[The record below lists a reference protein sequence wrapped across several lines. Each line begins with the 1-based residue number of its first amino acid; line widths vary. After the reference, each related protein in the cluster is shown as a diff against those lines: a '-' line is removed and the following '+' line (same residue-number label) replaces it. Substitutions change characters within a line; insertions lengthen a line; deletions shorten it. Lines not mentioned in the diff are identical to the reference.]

1 MLATAVIVL
10 REVLEAALV
19 VSIVLA
25 ATRGVHRRGLW
36 VGYGV
41 AGGTLGALLVAA
53 FAERLAAAASGLGQE
68 IFNASV
74 LGVAVIMLGW
84 HQIWMSRHGR
94 QMAAELSSVGAA
106 VRGGSRPL
114 YVLSIVVALA
124 VLREGSELVLF
135 LYGIAASGPG
145 QTRELGSGFALG
157 LIGGVALSLAMYLG
171 LLRIPAKRLF
181 TVTGWLILLL
191 AAGMAA
197 QAAAFLVQ
205 ADILPPIGQA
215 VWDTSR
221 FLPDDSLV
229 GKLLHTLIG
238 YSAKPYGIQLGIYV
252 LTIGLMLALTRI
264 VGGSGDGSRP
274 DRRADRLAGQG

>member
-25 ATRGVHRRGLW
+25 ATRGVQRRGLW

-41 AGGTLGALLVAA
+41 LGGTLGALVVAA
-53 FAERLAAAASGLGQE
+53 FAEKLAAAASGLGQE
-68 IFNASV
+68 LFNAGV
-74 LGVAVIMLGW
+74 LAVAVIMLGW
-84 HQIWMSRHGR
+84 HNIWMSRHGR
-94 QMAAELSSVGAA
+94 QMAAELGSVGAA

-114 YVLSIVVALA
+114 YVLSIVVAMA

-135 LYGIAASGPG
+135 LYGIALSGPG
-145 QTRELGSGFALG
+145 RSGELTSGFALG
-157 LIGGVALSLAMYLG
+157 MFAGVALAVAMYFG
-171 LLRIPAKRLF
+171 LLRVPAKRLF
-181 TVTGWLILLL
+181 SVTGWLILFL

-205 ADILPPIGQA
+205 ADVLPAVGEA

-221 FLPDDSLV
+221 FLPDDSLI
-229 GKLLHTLIG
+229 GKLLHTLVG
-238 YSAKPYGIQLGIYV
+238 YTAKPYGIQLGIYL
-252 LTIGLMLALTRI
+252 LTIAVMLVLMKI
-264 VGGSGDGSRP
+264 VQAGGSSP
-274 DRRADRLAGQG
+274 TAARRSPGYRH

>member
-25 ATRGVHRRGLW
+25 ATRGVPRRGLW
-36 VGYGV
+36 VAYGV
-41 AGGTLGALLVAA
+41 TAGTLGALVVAA
-53 FAERLAAAASGLGQE
+53 FAEKLAAAASGLGQE
-68 IFNASV
+68 LFNAGV
-74 LGVAVIMLGW
+74 LAVAVLMLGW
-84 HQIWMSRHGR
+84 HNIWMSRHGR
-94 QMAAELSSVGAA
+94 QMANELGSVGAA
-106 VRGGSRPL
+106 VRGGTRPL
-114 YVLSIVVALA
+114 YVLSVVVTMA

-145 QTRELGSGFALG
+145 QSRELASGFALG
-157 LIGGVALSLAMYLG
+157 LVGGIALSLAMYVG
-171 LLRIPAKRLF
+171 LLRVPAKRLF
-181 TVTGWLILLL
+181 TVTGWLILFL

-205 ADILPPIGQA
+205 ADVLPAVGEA

-221 FLPDDSLV
+221 FLPDDSIL

-238 YSAKPYGIQLGIYV
+238 YTAKPYGIQLGIYL
-252 LTIGLMLALTRI
+252 LTMGLMLALMKT
-264 VGGSGDGSRP
+264 VGSSGYKPRV
-274 DRRADRLAGQG
+274 DRLAGQG

>member
-25 ATRGVHRRGLW
+25 ATRGVRQRGLW

-41 AGGTLGALLVAA
+41 LGGTLGALIVAA
-53 FAERLAAAASGLGQE
+53 FAEKLAAAASGLGQE
-68 IFNASV
+68 LFNAGV
-74 LGVAVIMLGW
+74 LAVAVLMLGW
-84 HQIWMSRHGR
+84 HNIWMSRHGR
-94 QMAAELSSVGAA
+94 QMASALSSVGAA
-106 VRGGSRPL
+106 VRGGTRPL
-114 YVLSIVVALA
+114 YVLSVVVAMA

-145 QTRELGSGFALG
+145 QTRELAGGFALG
-157 LIGGVALSLAMYLG
+157 LFGGIALSLAMYLG
-171 LLRIPAKRLF
+171 LLRVPAKRLF
-181 TVTGWLILLL
+181 SVMGWLILFL

-205 ADILPPIGQA
+205 ADVLPAIGEA

-221 FLPDDSLV
+221 FVPDDSLL
-229 GKLLHTLIG
+229 GKLLHTLVG
-238 YSAKPYGIQLGIYV
+238 YTAKPYGIQLGIYV
-252 LTIGLMLALTRI
+252 VTIGLMLALMKM
-264 VGGSGDGSRP
+264 VGGAGYKP
-274 DRRADRLAGQG
+274 RAERLAGQG

>member
-25 ATRGVHRRGLW
+25 ATRGVRQRGLW

-41 AGGTLGALLVAA
+41 AAGTLGALVVAA
-53 FAERLAAAASGLGQE
+53 FAEKLAAAASGLGQE

-94 QMAAELSSVGAA
+94 QMASELSSVGAA

-114 YVLSIVVALA
+114 YVLSIVVAMA

-145 QTRELGSGFALG
+145 QTRELAGGFTLG
-157 LIGGVALSLAMYLG
+157 LVGGIALSLAMYVG
-171 LLRIPAKRLF
+171 LLRVPAKRLF
-181 TVTGWLILLL
+181 SVTGWLILFL

-205 ADILPPIGQA
+205 ADVLPAVGEA

-221 FLPDDSLV
+221 YLPDNSIV
-229 GKLLHTLIG
+229 GKLLHTLVG
-238 YSAKPYGIQLGIYV
+238 YTAKPYGIQLGIYL
-252 LTIGLMLALTRI
+252 LTIGLMLTLMRI
-264 VGGSGDGSRP
+264 VGSGYKP
-274 DRRADRLAGQG
+274 RAERLAGQG

>member
-25 ATRGVHRRGLW
+25 ATRGVRQRGLW

-41 AGGTLGALLVAA
+41 AAGTLGALLVAG
-53 FAERLAAAASGLGQE
+53 FAEKLAAAASGLGQE
-68 IFNASV
+68 LFNAGV
-74 LGVAVIMLGW
+74 LAVAVVMLGW
-84 HQIWMSRHGR
+84 HNVWMSRHGR
-94 QMAAELSSVGAA
+94 QMAGELSSVGAA
-106 VRGGSRPL
+106 VRGGTRPL
-114 YVLSIVVALA
+114 YVLSIVVAMA

-145 QTRELGSGFALG
+145 QTRELGAGFALG
-157 LIGGVALSLAMYLG
+157 LVGGIALSLAMYVG
-171 LLRIPAKRLF
+171 LLRVPAKRLF
-181 TVTGWLILLL
+181 QVTGWLILLL

-205 ADILPPIGQA
+205 ADVLPAIGEA

-221 FLPDDSLV
+221 FLPDDSLL
-229 GKLLHTLIG
+229 GKLLHTLVG
-238 YSAKPYGIQLGIYV
+238 YTARPYGIQLGIYLV
-252 LTIGLMLALTRI
+252 TIGLMLALMRI
-264 VGGSGDGSRP
+264 VGGGSYKPRVE
-274 DRRADRLAGQG
+274 RLAGQG

>member
-25 ATRGVHRRGLW
+25 ATRGVRQRGLW

-41 AGGTLGALLVAA
+41 GAGTLGALLVAA
-53 FAERLAAAASGLGQE
+53 FAEKLAAAASGLGQE
-68 IFNASV
+68 LFNAGV
-74 LGVAVIMLGW
+74 LAVAVLMLGW
-84 HQIWMSRHGR
+84 HNVWMSRHGR
-94 QMAAELSSVGAA
+94 QMASALNSVGAA
-106 VRGGSRPL
+106 VRGGTRPL
-114 YVLSIVVALA
+114 YALSVVVAMA

-145 QTRELGSGFALG
+145 QTRELAGGFALG
-157 LIGGVALSLAMYLG
+157 LVGGLALSLAMYAG
-171 LLRIPAKRLF
+171 LLRVPAKRLF
-181 TVTGWLILLL
+181 SVTGWLILFL

-205 ADILPPIGQA
+205 ADILPAVGEA

-221 FLPDDSLV
+221 FVPDDSVL
-229 GKLLHTLIG
+229 GKLLHTLVG
-238 YSAKPYGIQLGIYV
+238 YTAKPYGIQLGIYL
-252 LTIGLMLALTRI
+252 LTIGLMLALMRL
-264 VGGSGDGSRP
+264 VGGASYKPRVE
-274 DRRADRLAGQG
+274 RLAGQG

>member
-25 ATRGVHRRGLW
+25 ATRGVRQRGLW

-41 AGGTLGALLVAA
+41 AAGTLGALLVAA
-53 FAERLAAAASGLGQE
+53 FAEKLAAAASGLGQE
-68 IFNASV
+68 IFNAGV
-74 LGVAVIMLGW
+74 LAVAVLMLGW
-84 HQIWMSRHGR
+84 HNIWMSRHGR
-94 QMAAELSSVGAA
+94 QMASDLSTVGAA
-106 VRGGSRPL
+106 VRGGTRPL
-114 YVLSIVVALA
+114 YVLSVVVAMA

-145 QTRELGSGFALG
+145 QTRELAGGFVLG
-157 LIGGVALSLAMYLG
+157 LVGGIALSLAMYVG
-171 LLRIPAKRLF
+171 LLRVPAKRLF
-181 TVTGWLILLL
+181 AVTGWLILLL

-205 ADILPPIGQA
+205 ADILPAVGEA

-221 FLPDDSLV
+221 FLPDDSVL
-229 GKLLHTLIG
+229 GKLLHTLVG
-238 YSAKPYGIQLGIYV
+238 YTARPYGIQLGIYV
-252 LTIGLMLALTRI
+252 LTIGMMLALMRI
-264 VGGSGDGSRP
+264 VGGGSYKPRV
-274 DRRADRLAGQG
+274 DRLAGQG

>member
-25 ATRGVHRRGLW
+25 ATRGVRQRGLW

-41 AGGTLGALLVAA
+41 AGGTLGALIVAA

-94 QMAAELSSVGAA
+94 QMASELSSVGAA
-106 VRGGSRPL
+106 VRVGSRPL
-114 YVLSIVVALA
+114 YVLSVVVAMA

-145 QTRELGSGFALG
+145 QSRELASGFALG
-157 LIGGVALSLAMYLG
+157 MGGGIALSLAMYLG
-171 LLRIPAKRLF
+171 LLRVPAKRMF
-181 TVTGWLILLL
+181 AVTGWLILLL

-197 QAAAFLVQ
+197 QAVAFLVQ
-205 ADILPPIGQA
+205 ADILPA
-215 VWDTSR
+215 VGEAIWDTSR
-221 FLPDDSLV
+221 FLPDDSLL
-229 GKLLHTLIG
+229 GKLLHTLVG
-238 YSAKPYGIQLGIYV
+238 YTAKPYGIQLGTYL
-252 LTIGLMLALTRI
+252 LTLGLMLALMRM
-264 VGGSGDGSRP
+264 VGGSDYKPRV
-274 DRRADRLAGQG
+274 DRLAGQG

>member
-25 ATRGVHRRGLW
+25 ATRGVRQRGLW

-41 AGGTLGALLVAA
+41 VGGALGALIVAG
-53 FAERLAAAASGLGQE
+53 FAEKLAAAASGLGQE
-68 IFNASV
+68 LFNAGV
-74 LGVAVIMLGW
+74 LAVAVVMLAW
-84 HQIWMSRHGR
+84 HNIWMSRHGR

-106 VRGGSRPL
+106 VRGGARPL
-114 YVLSIVVALA
+114 YVLSIVVAMA

-145 QTRELGSGFALG
+145 RSGELTGGFALG
-157 LIGGVALSLAMYLG
+157 LFGGVALSLAMYFG
-171 LLRIPAKRLF
+171 LLRVPARRLF
-181 TVTGWLILLL
+181 TVTGWLILFL

-197 QAAAFLVQ
+197 QATAFLVQ
-205 ADILPPIGQA
+205 ADILPAVGEA

-221 FLPDDSLV
+221 FVPDDSLL
-229 GKLLHTLIG
+229 GKLLHTLVG
-238 YSAKPYGIQLGIYV
+238 YTAKPYGIQLGIYLV
-252 LTIGLMLALTRI
+252 TIAVMLALTKM
-264 VGGSGDGSRP
+264 VQAGGYK
-274 DRRADRLAGQG
+274 AGAKA

>member
-25 ATRGVHRRGLW
+25 ATRGVRQRALW

-41 AGGTLGALLVAA
+41 TGGILGALVVAA
-53 FAERLAAAASGLGQE
+53 FAEKLAAAASGLGQE

-74 LGVAVIMLGW
+74 LSVAVVMLGW
-84 HQIWMSRHGR
+84 HNIWMSRHGR

-106 VRGGSRPL
+106 VRGGARPL
-114 YVLSIVVALA
+114 YVLAIVVAMA

-145 QTRELGSGFALG
+145 QARELGGGFALG
-157 LIGGVALSLAMYLG
+157 LVGGVALALAMYFG
-171 LLRIPAKRLF
+171 LLRVPAKRLF

-205 ADILPPIGQA
+205 ADILPAIGEA
-215 VWDTSR
+215 IWDTSR
-221 FLPDDSLV
+221 FLPDDSVL
-229 GKLLHTLIG
+229 GKLLHTLVG
-238 YSAKPYGIQLGIYV
+238 YTSKPYGIQLGIYV
-252 LTIGLMLALTRI
+252 LTLGLMLALMKMFE
-264 VGGSGDGSRP
+264 GGGYKP
-274 DRRADRLAGQG
+274 RADKLAGQER

>member
-25 ATRGVHRRGLW
+25 ATRGVQKRGLW

-41 AGGTLGALLVAA
+41 AGGTLGALIVAA
-53 FAERLAAAASGLGQE
+53 FAEKLAAAASGLGQE

-74 LGVAVIMLGW
+74 LGLAVLMLGW
-84 HQIWMSRHGR
+84 HNVWMSKHGR
-94 QMAAELSSVGAA
+94 EMAASLSSVGAA
-106 VRGGSRPL
+106 VKGGGRPL
-114 YVLSIVVALA
+114 YVLAVVVSLA

-145 QTRELGSGFALG
+145 QTRELAGGFALG
-157 LIGGVALSLAMYLG
+157 LVGGVALSLAMYFG
-171 LLRIPAKRLF
+171 LLRVPAKRLF
-181 TVTGWLILLL
+181 AVTGWLILFL

-205 ADILPPIGQA
+205 ADILPAIGEA

-221 FLPDDSLV
+221 FLPDDSVL
-229 GKLLHTLIG
+229 GKLLHTLVG
-238 YSAKPYGIQLGIYV
+238 YTAKPYGIQLGIYL
-252 LTIGLMLALTRI
+252 LTIGVMLAMMKI
-264 VGGSGDGSRP
+264 VGGTGYKP
-274 DRRADRLAGQG
+274 RLADGRA

>member
-25 ATRGVHRRGLW
+25 ATRGVPQRGLW

-41 AGGTLGALLVAA
+41 AGGTLGALIVAA

-74 LGVAVIMLGW
+74 LGVAVVMLGW

-94 QMAAELSSVGAA
+94 QMASDLSSVGAA

-114 YVLSIVVALA
+114 YVLSIVVAMA

-135 LYGIAASGPG
+135 LYGIAASAPG
-145 QTRELGSGFALG
+145 QSRELGAGFALG
-157 LIGGVALSLAMYLG
+157 MGGGIALSLAMYLG
-171 LLRIPAKRLF
+171 LLRVPAKRMF
-181 TVTGWLILLL
+181 AVTGWLILLL

-197 QAAAFLVQ
+197 QAVAFLVQ
-205 ADILPPIGQA
+205 ADILPPVGEAI
-215 VWDTSR
+215 WDTSR
-221 FLPDDSLV
+221 FLPDDSLL
-229 GKLLHTLIG
+229 GKLLHTLVG
-238 YSAKPYGIQLGIYV
+238 YTAKPYGIQLGAYL
-252 LTIGLMLALTRI
+252 LTLGLMLALMRM
-264 VGGSGDGSRP
+264 VGGSSYKPRVE
-274 DRRADRLAGQG
+274 RLAGQG

>member
-10 REVLEAALV
+10 REVREAALV

-25 ATRGVHRRGLW
+25 ATRGVRQRGLW
-36 VGYGV
+36 VSYGV
-41 AGGTLGALLVAA
+41 AGGTLGALIVAA

-94 QMAAELSSVGAA
+94 QMASELTSVGVA

-114 YVLSIVVALA
+114 YVLSIVVAMA

-145 QTRELGSGFALG
+145 QSRELAGGFALG
-157 LIGGVALSLAMYLG
+157 MGGGIALSLAMYLG
-171 LLRIPAKRLF
+171 LLRVPAKRMF
-181 TVTGWLILLL
+181 AVTGWLILLL

-197 QAAAFLVQ
+197 QAVAFLVQ
-205 ADILPPIGQA
+205 ADILPPVGEAI
-215 VWDTSR
+215 WDTSR

-229 GKLLHTLIG
+229 GKLLHTLVG
-238 YSAKPYGIQLGIYV
+238 YTAKPYGIQLGTYL
-252 LTIGLMLALTRI
+252 LTLGLMLALMRL
-264 VGGSGDGSRP
+264 VGGGDYKPRV
-274 DRRADRLAGQG
+274 DRLAGQG

>member
-25 ATRGVHRRGLW
+25 ATRGVRQRGLW

-41 AGGTLGALLVAA
+41 LGGSLGALIVAA
-53 FAERLAAAASGLGQE
+53 FAEKLAAAASGLGQE
-68 IFNASV
+68 LFNAGV
-74 LGVAVIMLGW
+74 LAIAVLMLGW
-84 HQIWMSRHGR
+84 HNIWMSRHGR
-94 QMAAELSSVGAA
+94 QMASELSSVGAA
-106 VRGGSRPL
+106 VRGGTRPL
-114 YVLSIVVALA
+114 YVLSVVVAMA

-145 QTRELGSGFALG
+145 QTRELAGGFTFGLLG
-157 LIGGVALSLAMYLG
+157 GIALSLAMYLG
-171 LLRIPAKRLF
+171 LLRVPAKRLF
-181 TVTGWLILLL
+181 SVTGWLILFL

-205 ADILPPIGQA
+205 ADVLPAIGEA

-221 FLPDDSLV
+221 FVPDDSLL
-229 GKLLHTLIG
+229 GKLLHTLVG
-238 YSAKPYGIQLGIYV
+238 YTAKPYGIQLGIYV
-252 LTIGLMLALTRI
+252 VTIGVMLALTKM
-264 VGGSGDGSRP
+264 VGGAGYKP
-274 DRRADRLAGQG
+274 RAERLAGQG

>member
-25 ATRGVHRRGLW
+25 ATRGVRHRGLW
-36 VGYGV
+36 VSYGV
-41 AGGTLGALLVAA
+41 GAGVLGALVVAA
-53 FAERLAAAASGLGQE
+53 FAEKLAAAASGLGQE

-74 LGVAVIMLGW
+74 LGIAVVMLGW
-84 HQIWMSRHGR
+84 HNVWMSKHGR
-94 QMAAELSSVGAA
+94 EMAASLSQVGAA
-106 VRGGSRPL
+106 VRGGTRPL
-114 YVLSIVVALA
+114 YVLAIVVSMA

-145 QTRELGSGFALG
+145 QSGQLAGGFVLG
-157 LIGGVALSLAMYLG
+157 LVGGIALSLAMYLG

-181 TVTGWLILLL
+181 AVTGWLILLL

-221 FLPDDSLV
+221 FVPDDSVV

-238 YSAKPYGIQLGIYV
+238 YTAKPYGIQLAVYL
-252 LTIGLMLALTRI
+252 LTIGLMLALMRL
-264 VGGSGDGSRP
+264 VGRGAYKPRV
-274 DRRADRLAGQG
+274 DRLAGQS

>member
-25 ATRGVHRRGLW
+25 ATRGVRQRGLW

-41 AGGTLGALLVAA
+41 AGGTLGALIVAA

-94 QMAAELSSVGAA
+94 QMASELSSVGAA
-106 VRGGSRPL
+106 VRVGSRPL
-114 YVLSIVVALA
+114 YVLSVVVAMA

-145 QTRELGSGFALG
+145 QSRELASGFALG
-157 LIGGVALSLAMYLG
+157 MGGGIALSLAMYLG
-171 LLRIPAKRLF
+171 LLRVPAKRMF
-181 TVTGWLILLL
+181 AVTGWLILLL

-197 QAAAFLVQ
+197 QAVAFLVQ
-205 ADILPPIGQA
+205 ADILPPVGEAI
-215 VWDTSR
+215 WDTSR
-221 FLPDDSLV
+221 FLPDDSLL
-229 GKLLHTLIG
+229 GKLLHTLVG
-238 YSAKPYGIQLGIYV
+238 YTAKPYGIQLGAYL
-252 LTIGLMLALTRI
+252 LTLGLMLALMRV
-264 VGGSGDGSRP
+264 VGGSSYKPRV
-274 DRRADRLAGQG
+274 DRLAGQG

>member
-25 ATRGVHRRGLW
+25 ATRGVRQRGLW

-41 AGGTLGALLVAA
+41 LGGSVGALIVAA
-53 FAERLAAAASGLGQE
+53 FAEKLAAAASGLGQE
-68 IFNASV
+68 LFNAGV
-74 LGVAVIMLGW
+74 LAIAVLMLGW
-84 HQIWMSRHGR
+84 HNIWMSRHGR
-94 QMAAELSSVGAA
+94 QMASELSSVGAA
-106 VRGGSRPL
+106 VRGGTRPL
-114 YVLSIVVALA
+114 YVLSVVVAMA

-145 QTRELGSGFALG
+145 QTRELASGFVLG
-157 LIGGVALSLAMYLG
+157 LFGGIALSLAMYLG
-171 LLRIPAKRLF
+171 LLRVPAKRLF
-181 TVTGWLILLL
+181 SVTGWLILFL

-205 ADILPPIGQA
+205 ADVLPAIGEA

-221 FLPDDSLV
+221 FVPDDSLL
-229 GKLLHTLIG
+229 GKLLHTLVG
-238 YSAKPYGIQLGIYV
+238 YTAKPYGIQLGIYV
-252 LTIGLMLALTRI
+252 VTIGLMLALTKM
-264 VGGSGDGSRP
+264 VGGAGYKP
-274 DRRADRLAGQG
+274 RAERLAGQG